1 MAEKS
6 GASAEERQLLRHSVR
21 GFLSA
26 RWPVEHAVERAGDAA
41 AVKNL
46 WRDLAAQGLCALG
59 SDPLEA
65 GLGEILLVFDELGRA
80 SCPAPLLGAVIAN
93 LALRQRQ
100 TPAAAALLEG
110 LHKGANAVAV
120 ALGAFD
126 GDAAAGRVDF
136 ANGAL
141 TGKISFAE
149 GAAAASHF
157 LVMVEDPAGLAIVAA
172 GAPGLSL
179 VATPGLAIPALS
191 ELGFSPAHADF
202 VALPA
207 SELAELAQV
216 ARLACASRAY
226 GAAQRAFDLAI
237 EHAKLR
243 RQFGQLIGQFQAIQ
257 HKLVN
262 CLISLDGARL
272 TLDSAAA
279 SYDRGDPSWRI
290 FAAAALAYAGPALRQ
305 VVLEAHHT
313 LGAIGYAEEHEVPR
327 HFRRVHADLARFGG
341 APRARAELA
350 DYLLGSPEAS
360 HVHASRA

>member
-6 GASAEERQLLRHSVR
+6 GASAEERQLLRDSVR
-21 GFLSA
+21 GFLGT

-41 AVKNL
+41 AVKSL
-46 WRDLAAQGLCALG
+46 WRELSAQGLAALG
-59 SDPLEA
+59 SDPAEA

-93 LALRQRQ
+93 LALHGR
-100 TPAAAALLEG
+100 PAQAALLDG
-110 LHKGANAVAV
+110 LHKGTNAVAL

-126 GDAAAGRVDF
+126 GDSAAGRVDY

-141 TGKISFAE
+141 TGEISFVE
-149 GAAAASHF
+149 GAAAATHF
-157 LVMVEDPAGLAIVAA
+157 LVMVDEPSGLAIVPAN
-172 GAPGLSL
+172 APGLS
-179 VATPGLAIPALS
+179 VTATPGLAVPALS
-191 ELGFSPAHADF
+191 ELGFAPSRAEF

-207 SELAELAQV
+207 STLAELAQV
-216 ARLACASRAY
+216 VRLACASRAY
-226 GAAQRAFDLAI
+226 GASQRAFDLAI
-237 EHAKLR
+237 EHARLR

-262 CLISLDGARL
+262 CLIGLDGARL

-290 FAAAALAYAGPALRQ
+290 FAAAALAYSGPALRQ

-350 DYLLGSPEAS
+350 EYLLG
-360 HVHASRA
+360 